1 MLCLPYDQ
9 LIVLDF
15 EFVSKDGEHPIPV
28 CMGAL
33 ELRTGKQLVL
43 WKDQFGSTPP
53 FDVSAKTLV
62 IGFSVPAELSCFHAL
77 GWQQQPV
84 NVIDLRTEWL
94 HAVNFTPRPTLSKEE
109 RKNWSKLPFVMNYY
123 GLDAID
129 AVEKKRMQERIG
141 RGEFSDADRREIIAY
156 NLSDVSAESRLFLAM
171 VKRGH
176 IPLDRRFKFCL
187 LRGRYMRAVAEME
200 WVGVPVDV
208 ERYHRLADGWESLK
222 MRLIETLGKR
232 YGVFDDKGSFSEK
245 RFIQFL
251 NARGIGWP
259 VLPSGRLNL
268 EQKTFKTMAELYP
281 ELEDL
286 RQLKHALEKLK
297 LREIIVGSDGYTRCW
312 LNPNGSRTG
321 RNQPSN
327 SKFIFGPAIW
337 VRDYLIQPKPGWVI
351 IYIDYEAEEVG
362 IGGALSGDLAMQE
375 DYLSGDFYLAF
386 GKRAGLLPAR
396 ARAQTHTRERD
407 RLKIC
412 VLATQ
417 YGQKYR
423 SLAERL
429 NQPDIVARELLRLHH
444 KVYHRFWRWLENR
457 VNRAVLTNE
466 QETVFGWK
474 HRFKERPKPNSVSN
488 FFMQANASE
497 VLRLACCLGTEGGIS
512 ICAPVHDAV
521 LMQAP
526 LDRFEEDVAR
536 MRAYMAEASRIV
548 LNGFVLRTEA
558 HVFQYPEHYSDP
570 KGRGRLMLE
579 TVMKLL

>member
-1 MLCLPYDQ
+1 
-9 LIVLDF
+9 
-15 EFVSKDGEHPIPV
+15 
-28 CMGAL
+28 
-33 ELRTGKQLVL
+33 
-43 WKDQFGSTPP
+43 
-53 FDVSAKTLV
+53 
-62 IGFSVPAELSCFHAL
+62 
-77 GWQQQPV
+77 
-84 NVIDLRTEWL
+84 
-94 HAVNFTPRPTLSKEE
+94 
-109 RKNWSKLPFVMNYY
+109 
-123 GLDAID
+123 
-129 AVEKKRMQERIG
+129 
-141 RGEFSDADRREIIAY
+141 
-156 NLSDVSAESRLFLAM
+156 
-171 VKRGH
+171 
-176 IPLDRRFKFCL
+176 
-187 LRGRYMRAVAEME
+187 
-200 WVGVPVDV
+200 
-208 ERYHRLADGWESLK
+208 
-222 MRLIETLGKR
+222 
-232 YGVFDDKGSFSEK
+232 
-245 RFIQFL
+245 
-251 NARGIGWP
+251 
-259 VLPSGRLNL
+259 
-268 EQKTFKTMAELYP
+268 
-281 ELEDL
+281 
-286 RQLKHALEKLK
+286 
-297 LREIIVGSDGYTRCW
+297 
-312 LNPNGSRTG
+312 
-321 RNQPSN
+321 
-327 SKFIFGPAIW
+327 
-337 VRDYLIQPKPGWVI
+337 LIQPKPGWVI

-396 ARAQTHTRERD
+396 ATAQTHTRERD

-444 KVYHRFWRWLENR
+444 KVYHQFWRWLENR

-558 HVFQYPEHYSDP
+558 HVFRYPEHYSDP